1 METVLNFLDD
11 LFRGGDSDQIAENP
25 WKDGQGP
32 RIETP
37 SGDAD
42 RVAENPWANVPGD
55 SWLR

>member
-1 METVLNFLDD
+1 MLNFLDD
-11 LFRGGDSDQIAENP
+11 LFRSGETDRIAENP